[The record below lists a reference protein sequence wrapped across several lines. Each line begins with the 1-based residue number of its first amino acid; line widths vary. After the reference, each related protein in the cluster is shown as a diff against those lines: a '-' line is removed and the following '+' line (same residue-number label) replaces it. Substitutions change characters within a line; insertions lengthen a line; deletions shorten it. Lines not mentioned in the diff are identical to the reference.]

1 MQVYLPVLAVG
12 LGGWIGIIVGV
23 VILLVIVGIYNRLVG
38 ARNRVKNAWSQI
50 DVQLKRRYDLIP
62 NLVETVKGY
71 ASHER
76 DTLESVIKARQQ
88 CVDASGVANQAVAE
102 NFLTQTL
109 GKLFALSEAYPDLKA
124 NTNFAQLQ
132 EELTSTENRIG
143 FARQHYNNTVENY
156 NTGIQKFPAVL
167 FARTLG
173 FAEAEFFEIEE
184 PAAREAPKVSFS

>member
-1 MQVYLPVLAVG
+1 MQVYLPVLAMGV
-12 LGGWIGIIVGV
+12 GGWIAIVIGAVVLLGV
-23 VILLVIVGIYNRLVG
+23 VGIYNRLIG
-38 ARNRVKNAWSQI
+38 ARNRVRNAWSQI

-71 ASHER
+71 AAHEKE
-76 DTLESVIKARQQ
+76 TLESVIKARQQ
-88 CVDASGVANQAVAE
+88 CVDASGVANQAAAE

-143 FARQHYNNTVENY
+143 FARQHYNNTAENY

-167 FARTLG
+167 FAGMMG
-173 FAEAEFFEIEE
+173 FREAEFFEIQD

>member
-1 MQVYLPVLAVG
+1 MQTYLPVLAMGV
-12 LGGWIGIIVGV
+12 GGWIGIIAGVAILLGVVGV
-23 VILLVIVGIYNRLVG
+23 YNRLVG
-38 ARNRVKNAWSQI
+38 ARNRVRNAWSQI

-76 DTLESVIKARQQ
+76 ETLESVIKARQQ
-88 CVDASGVANQAVAE
+88 CVDASGVAAQATAE

-124 NTNFAQLQ
+124 NTNFSQLQ

-143 FARQHYNNTVENY
+143 FARQHYNNTAENY
-156 NTGIQKFPAVL
+156 NTGIQTFPAVL
-167 FARTLG
+167 FAGALG
-173 FAEAEFFEIEE
+173 FRSAEFFEIQD
-184 PAAREAPKVSFS
+184 PAAREVPKVSF